1 VRVEFSVPEVYLAR
15 VQLGRQVT
23 ARSVAYGDRRFNGQV
38 AIIDTRIDPA
48 TRSVRVISEFDNAD
62 EALRPGLFLNVE
74 MVLEE
79 RPTALLIPEEAI
91 DPVGDRAFVYVIRD
105 GQARRQE
112 VRLGLRLPGEVEI
125 RQGLAEGE
133 PVVVRGIQR
142 LRPNA
147 PVRVIETLTRPTS

>member
-1 VRVEFSVPEVYLAR
+1 M
-15 VQLGRQVT
+15 
-23 ARSVAYGDRRFNGQV
+23 
-38 AIIDTRIDPA
+38 
-48 TRSVRVISEFDNAD
+48 ISEFDNAD